1 MQLIP
6 DSFMKQDIK
15 FGARLS
21 RVISTVAPDSEN
33 INITPYGH
41 IQWPLVRKIAEECE
55 RLGFDSVIV
64 PDHPMDDVSRYACMS
79 TLAALAACTER
90 ITVGTLTTNT
100 MRYLPNPSLFIKEIA
115 TLDHLSNG
123 RLYPFGLGLG
133 WTPHEYEA
141 FGFPFPTHK
150 IRLAQMVETIEMM
163 NLMFTEDL
171 ITYEGEYFQIK
182 NVVCEPK
189 PVQTPFPIV
198 IGGRGNRTLGVA
210 AKYADHIDIYGGMDL
225 DVLKERLSHVED
237 TCSEIGRDFKKI
249 VFSWGCWFWIYEND
263 KERDRYASEI
273 KRLSEY
279 PEDKF
284 HANIIMGTPE
294 EILEK
299 FESLIDVGIS
309 YFTLRFEDLP
319 STRGLNLFAEHVM
332 PELT

>member
-1 MQLIP
+1 
-6 DSFMKQDIK
+6 MKKNIE

-21 RVISTVAPDSEN
+21 RIISTVAPDSEN
-33 INITPYGH
+33 INITPYEQ
-41 IQWPLVRKIAEECE
+41 IRWPLVRDAARECE

-115 TLDHLSNG
+115 TLDHISNG

-141 FGFPFPTHK
+141 FGFPFPKHK

-163 NLMFTEDL
+163 NLMFTEETAD
-171 ITYEGEYFQIK
+171 YEGEHFQIK
-182 NVVCEPK
+182 GAVCEPK
-189 PVQTPFPIV
+189 PVQKPFPIV
-198 IGGRGNRTLGVA
+198 IGGRGNRTLGAA
-210 AKYADHIDIYGGMDL
+210 AKYAHHIDIYGGMDL
-225 DVLKERLSHVED
+225 EDLADRLAHIENV
-237 TCSEIGRDFKKI
+237 CSEIGRDFNEI
-249 VFSWGCWFWIYEND
+249 VFSWGCWFWIYEDD
-263 KERDRYASEI
+263 KERDRYAAEI
-273 KRLSEY
+273 KRLKEY
-279 PEDKF
+279 PEDRWS
-284 HANIIMGTPE
+284 ANIIMGTPE
-294 EILEK
+294 EMIEK
-299 FESLIDVGIS
+299 FESLIDLGMT

-319 STRGLNLFAEHVM
+319 STRGIRLFAERVI

>member
-1 MQLIP
+1 ML
-6 DSFMKQDIK
+6 KHNIK

-33 INITPYGH
+33 PNITTYEQ
-41 IQWPLVRKIAEECE
+41 IEWPVVREIAQECE
-55 RLGFDSVIV
+55 RLGYDSVII

-79 TLAALAACTER
+79 TLAALAASTSK

-115 TLDHLSNG
+115 TLDHISNG

-141 FGFPFPTHK
+141 FGFPFPKHK
-150 IRLAQMVETIEMM
+150 IRLAQMIETIEMM

-182 NVVCEPK
+182 DVRCEPK
-189 PVQTPFPIV
+189 PVQKPFPIV

-210 AKYADHIDIYGGMDL
+210 AKYADHIDIYSGMQLEDL
-225 DVLKERLSHVED
+225 QERLSYIED
-237 TCSEIGRDFKKI
+237 VCSEIGRDYNEI
-249 VFSWGCWFWIYEND
+249 VFSWGCWFWIYKDE
-263 KERDRYASEI
+263 KERNKYADEI
-273 KRLSEY
+273 KRL
-279 PEDKF
+279 KNLGNQF
-284 HANIIMGTPE
+284 QAIMGTPE
-294 EILEK
+294 EIIEK
-299 FESLIDVGIS
+299 FEELKELGIS

-319 STRGLNLFAEHVM
+319 SKRGLQLLADYVM
-332 PELT
+332 PEIK